1 MSKGNLYEKLHILL
15 FRWINL
21 YQKYWSKQQRYTRN
35 HKKNILIYC
44 VGYVTTNMW
53 NEDSNGNEYLTLVP
67 TEKFG
72 AKLKTLLDQ

>member
-21 YQKYWSKQQRYTRN
+21 YQKYWSKQQRHTRN

-67 TEKFG
+67 TEKFW
-72 AKLKTLLDQ
+72 AKLKTLDQ